1 MGDRI
6 AEAPTAT
13 ELREKAM
20 RYRAM
25 VKIVADQRI
34 VDALSTLAR
43 EYEALAELMEQSEP
57 GS

>member
-1 MGDRI
+1 MGERI
-6 AEAPTAT
+6 AEAVTAI

-34 VDALSTLAR
+34 IDALVGLAK
-43 EYEALAELMEQSEP
+43 EYEALAEFLEKSQA